1 MCAPVSFGSSAF
13 KGIGDLMA
21 EGRARSEAAKTNAFM
36 SPRGDDGITQQ
47 AQQLP
52 PGRFFG
58 NTSSPMANAMVGLAM
73 AKGNQM
79 GYQSPSINMSNS
91 NKTGRVIS

>member
-1 MCAPVSFGSSAF
+1 
-13 KGIGDLMA
+13 MA

-36 SPRGDDGITQQ
+36 SPRGDNGITQQ

-52 PGRFFG
+52 PGKFWG

-73 AKGNQM
+73 AKRNQD
-79 GYQSPSINMSNS
+79 GYQTPGINMSNS
-91 NKTGRVIS
+91 NKTGRVIT